1 MGFKIS
7 FEGEERSKQKE
18 KIVEMVHGFPWVVNQ
33 TKAGQGC
40 WGNGP
45 RCTVSMREN
54 TATDPCVGSLV
65 KWEGGVPSPVKEKK
79 GKKVPFSAGTKWAVC
94 KP

>member
-18 KIVEMVHGFPWVVNQ
+18 KIVEVVHRCPWVVNQ
-33 TKAGQGC
+33 TKAGQGS

-45 RCTVSMREN
+45 RCTVSMRKN
-54 TATDPCVGSLV
+54 TGTDPCVGSLV
-65 KWEGGVPSPVKEKK
+65 KWGGGDPPKGRSTNNGPVRESKK
-79 GKKVPFSAGTKWAVC
+79 CLF
-94 KP
+94 